1 MPLLFGERRVAKLF
15 LVMWVLFQRCMTILM
30 HFGLMGFLN
39 GAYHSVSKEERLE
52 MILKQLT
59 KYYGNLV
66 FQKMYA
72 NGRFILAGKETSPV
86 YSGYMEGAIRSVKS
100 TSEKTKRVFKAII
113 CKIHLLFR

>member
-1 MPLLFGERRVAKLF
+1 
-15 LVMWVLFQRCMTILM
+15 
-30 HFGLMGFLN
+30 MG
-39 GAYHSVSKEERLE
+39 HTTSVSKEERLE